1 MIYKFNDFTYQYAKN
16 NPDNIDWEDFANG
29 RKDFPDYHCIANPY
43 LSKGSE
49 DHLFWEKYFNNL
61 FGKKC
66 TFPYIVRL
74 INSFMITGL
83 GLNPF

>member
-16 NPDNIDWEDFANG
+16 NPDNIEWEDFANG
-29 RKDFPDYHCIANPY
+29 IKDFPDYHCIANTY
-43 LSKGSE
+43 LSNGSA
-49 DHLFWEKYFNNL
+49 DHLFWKKYFNNR

-74 INSFMITGL
+74 INSFMITGQL
-83 GLNPF
+83 